1 MSSAQLEIAT
11 RAALYAGKIIN
22 RESLRLD
29 QIEIRE
35 KAQFDYVTQADI
47 DCENSICETLHRY
60 FPHDTI
66 LTEES
71 GTKFSGTDEN
81 LWIVDPLDGTTNF
94 LHGFPQYAVSIALTQ
109 RGRVVVGVVYDP
121 VRNEL
126 FTAERGK
133 GAFLNNKRIRVSGC
147 RDMGRALIGTGFP
160 FRRNDN
166 YTDFLPK
173 FERVARAAAGL
184 RRAGSTALDLA
195 YVACGRLDGYWE
207 ANVHSWDIAAGTLL
221 VLEAGGL
228 VTVLFGEEKFLEL
241 GNVCTGTPKIFA
253 ELLMKVTEAKTPA
266 TPEN

>member
-71 GTKFSGTDEN
+71 GTKFSGADDN

-184 RRAGSTALDLA
+184 RRAG
-195 YVACGRLDGYWE
+195 
-207 ANVHSWDIAAGTLL
+207 
-221 VLEAGGL
+221 
-228 VTVLFGEEKFLEL
+228 
-241 GNVCTGTPKIFA
+241 
-253 ELLMKVTEAKTPA
+253 
-266 TPEN
+266 

>member
-11 RAALYAGKIIN
+11 RAALGAGKIIN

-29 QIEIRE
+29 QIEIL
-35 KAQFDYVTQADI
+35 KKGKFDYVTQTDI
-47 DCENSICETLHRY
+47 DCENSICETLHQY

-71 GTKFSGTDEN
+71 GTKFSGNSDDV
-81 LWIVDPLDGTTNF
+81 WIVDPLDGTTNF

-109 RGRVVVGVVYDP
+109 RDRVVVGVVYDP

-133 GAFLNNKRIRVSGC
+133 GAFLNNRRIRVSGV
-147 RDMGRALIGTGFP
+147 RDMAHALIGTGFP
-160 FRRNDN
+160 FRRNDSATN
-166 YTDFLPK
+166 YLPK
-173 FERVARAAAGL
+173 FERVAHSVAGL
-184 RRAGSTALDLA
+184 RRAGSNALDLA

-207 ANVHSWDIAAGTLL
+207 ASVHSWDIAAGTLL

-228 VTVLFGEEKFLEL
+228 VTDLFGQEKYLEL
-241 GNVCTGTPKIFA
+241 GNICSATPKIFA
-253 ELLMKVTEAKTPA
+253 DLLMKVTEAKTPA